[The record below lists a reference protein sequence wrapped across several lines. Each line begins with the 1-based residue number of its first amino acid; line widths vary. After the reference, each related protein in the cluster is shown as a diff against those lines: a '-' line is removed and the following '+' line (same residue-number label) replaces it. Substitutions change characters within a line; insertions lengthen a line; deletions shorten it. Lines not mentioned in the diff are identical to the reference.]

1 VRPLDIVE
9 AACNVFWADYCDA
22 FLASKLGME
31 PGLEFL
37 ANLSDLEFLGAGFFA
52 MGASSGQMTNQTDHD
67 DMTLVKLFDEGLRY
81 RRSLKKLKSSFAAAK
96 LKLPSL
102 PVSLTRK
109 LKQHSDFSWSS
120 RHDHEAL
127 SDYFLKFQWPQP
139 PNEGNLLSISW
150 EGHGVNSYA
159 LAVNMKI
166 GPIHVLLKNYMGG
179 WYGDRSQEN
188 EKWNTLVDSM
198 EPLFSELSRPH
209 FSHTEES
216 TKIWIHNQELFEYVD
231 GVYTLESFKSFDE
244 AMRYALARISA

>member
-1 VRPLDIVE
+1 MGRSPLARVRE
-9 AACNVFWADYCDA
+9 EEGSAVF
-22 FLASKLGME
+22 FLAESSDDSLTFVRIGE
-31 PGLEFL
+31 PG
-37 ANLSDLEFLGAGFFA
+37 N
-52 MGASSGQMTNQTDHD
+52 
-67 DMTLVKLFDEGLRY
+67 
-81 RRSLKKLKSSFAAAK
+81 
-96 LKLPSL
+96 
-102 PVSLTRK
+102 
-109 LKQHSDFSWSS
+109 
-120 RHDHEAL
+120 
-127 SDYFLKFQWPQP
+127 
-139 PNEGNLLSISW
+139 